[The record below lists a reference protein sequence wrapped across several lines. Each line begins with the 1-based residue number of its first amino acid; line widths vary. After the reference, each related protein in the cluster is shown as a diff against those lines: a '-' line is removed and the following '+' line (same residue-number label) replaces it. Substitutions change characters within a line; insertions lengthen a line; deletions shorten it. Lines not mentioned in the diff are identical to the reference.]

1 MAIYNPLNWQNENA
15 LSSYPLTEAGDFQ
28 DFIVDAKFVQF
39 DNFVPVLNYVQ
50 VNNTNIVF
58 TITFD
63 SGQLTT
69 PPFLKSVY
77 ALGPAYRSLQIYT
90 DSGDRYLGSITLGP
104 GAASLWETST
114 GRKLLYDL
122 PFAAQTVR
130 SIPSA
135 DAVYTLDSNYG
146 DVILGRSA
154 SDKTIFYNTTAD
166 SVVFDAVTHHT
177 IDDPSVLNGLRK
189 INLVSPVKNNINL
202 ASNDIIKVDVVNGAS
217 LTISLNAGAASN
229 NSLIPSLAG

>member
-15 LSSYPLTEAGDFQ
+15 LSSYPLTEAVDFQ

-50 VNNTNIVF
+50 VNSTNIVF

-77 ALGPAYRSLQIYT
+77 ALGPAYRSLQVYT
-90 DSGDRYLGSITLGP
+90 ASGDRYLGSITLGP
-104 GAASLWETST
+104 GAAALWESSV
-114 GRKLLYDL
+114 GRKLTFNL

-146 DVILGRSA
+146 DITLGRA
-154 SDKTIFYNTTAD
+154 TADKTIFYNTAPHT
-166 SVVFDAVTHHT
+166 VVFNAVTHHT
-177 IDDPSVLNGLRK
+177 IDDTSVLNGLRK
-189 INLVSPVKNNINL
+189 INLVAPVNNNINL
-202 ASNDIIKVDVVNGAS
+202 ASNDIIKVAAVNGAS
-217 LTISLNAGAASN
+217 LTISLNSGAASG